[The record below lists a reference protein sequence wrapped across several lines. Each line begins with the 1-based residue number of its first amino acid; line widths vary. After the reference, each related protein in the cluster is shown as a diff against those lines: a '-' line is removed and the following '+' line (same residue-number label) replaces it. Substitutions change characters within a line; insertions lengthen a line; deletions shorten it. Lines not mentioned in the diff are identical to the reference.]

1 MADGI
6 LPETSRGRGGGELKK
21 VSRLLGEGSSWLR
34 EILK

>member
-1 MADGI
+1 MGFYQRLAED
-6 LPETSRGRGGGELKK
+6 GGGGEELKK

>member
-1 MADGI
+1 MGFYQRLAED
-6 LPETSRGRGGGELKK
+6 GGGEELKK